1 MREFND
7 IYSMI
12 LPIVKKI
19 LSPLLNSRD
28 NIPRRGPNPIL
39 SDAQLIAISLTSD
52 VLFFDSEN
60 YLFNKLKKYKPIAN
74 LVHRTTYNRRRRKLA
89 KYIEIIQHMMAE
101 AVVPAEH
108 YHVVDSF
115 PLPICRFARAGRSKI
130 CKESFDT
137 APNFGYC
144 AAQRNTY
151 FGYKLHAV
159 CTIQGVFKH
168 FQISKASIA
177 DVHYLQEI
185 KHSFHNCIFLGDK
198 GYLSNP
204 LQLDLFEQHNL
215 QLITPKRR
223 NQPDYEKYPGIFRK
237 HRKRIETLFSQLEGQ
252 FIIRRN
258 YAKSYS
264 GLATRIVSKITALTC
279 AQYVNKF
286 FNERDINKIKYAF

>member
-1 MREFND
+1 MREFKD
-7 IYSMI
+7 IYTVI

-19 LSPLLNSRD
+19 LSPLLDDRD
-28 NIPRRGPNPIL
+28 NIPRRGPKPVL
-39 SDAQLIAISLTSD
+39 SDVQLIAISLTSD

-60 YLFNKLKKYKPIAN
+60 YLFTKLKKYQPITN
-74 LVHRTTYNRRRRKLA
+74 LVHRTVYNRRRRKLS
-89 KYIEIIQHMMAE
+89 KYIEIVQHMMAE
-101 AVVPAEH
+101 AIVPAEH

-115 PLPICRFARAGRSKI
+115 PLPVCRFARANRSKI

-144 AAQRNTY
+144 AAQKNTY

-177 DVHYLQEI
+177 DIHYLQEI
-185 KHSFHNCIFLGDK
+185 KYTFLNCVILGDK

-204 LQLDLFEQHNL
+204 LQLDLFDQHNL
-215 QLITPKRR
+215 QVITPKRR
-223 NQPDYEKYPGIFRK
+223 NQSDYEKYPGIFRK
-237 HRKRIETLFSQLEGQ
+237 YRKRIETLFSQLEGQ

-258 YAKSYS
+258 YAKSFS
-264 GLATRIVSKITALTC
+264 GFATRIASKIAALTC

-286 FNERDINKIKYAF
+286 FNERNINEIKYAF